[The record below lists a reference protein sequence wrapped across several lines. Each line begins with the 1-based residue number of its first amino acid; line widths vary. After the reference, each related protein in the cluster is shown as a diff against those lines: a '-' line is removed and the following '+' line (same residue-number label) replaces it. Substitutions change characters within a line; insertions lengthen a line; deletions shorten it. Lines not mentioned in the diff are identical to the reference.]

1 MLKGHYTDKEAITQ
15 TKAGTTNTTMRWLLT
30 REDGAGNF
38 AMRVVRIEKDG
49 FVGMHGHP
57 YEHEIFILSGKGIAK
72 EATGQEEE
80 MNPGDFFLIKPDV
93 EHSFINTGDEP
104 LELICCIPDKGY

>member
-1 MLKGHYTDKEAITQ
+1 MLKGHYTDKEAIPQ
-15 TKAGTTNTTMRWLLT
+15 LKYGSTNTTMRWLLS

-49 FVGMHGHP
+49 FVGMHRHP
-57 YEHEIFILSGKGIAK
+57 YEHEIFILSGIGIAK

-80 MNPGDFFLIKPDV
+80 INPGDFFFIEPDV

>member
-1 MLKGHYTDKEAITQ
+1 
-15 TKAGTTNTTMRWLLT
+15 
-30 REDGAGNF
+30 
-38 AMRVVRIEKDG
+38 
-49 FVGMHGHP
+49 MHRHP
-57 YEHEIFILSGKGIAK
+57 YEHEIFILSGIGIAK

-80 MNPGDFFLIKPDV
+80 INPGDFFFIEPDV